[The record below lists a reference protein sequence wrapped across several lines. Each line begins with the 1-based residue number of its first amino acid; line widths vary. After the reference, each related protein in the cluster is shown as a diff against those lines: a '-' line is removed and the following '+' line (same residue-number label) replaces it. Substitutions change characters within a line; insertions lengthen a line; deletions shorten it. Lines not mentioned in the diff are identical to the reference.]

1 MQNAFICDL
10 VLLQFLDVTVER
22 NGDEND
28 VLDDKDD
35 VEDQLPHQSR
45 HVLQR
50 LLTIDEKGVHL
61 DEGHIP
67 FSIYSC

>member
-1 MQNAFICDL
+1 MQNAFIWDL

-22 NGDEND
+22 NGDEDD
-28 VLDDKDD
+28 VLDYKDD

-50 LLTIDEKGVHL
+50 FLA
-61 DEGHIP
+61 
-67 FSIYSC
+67 IY